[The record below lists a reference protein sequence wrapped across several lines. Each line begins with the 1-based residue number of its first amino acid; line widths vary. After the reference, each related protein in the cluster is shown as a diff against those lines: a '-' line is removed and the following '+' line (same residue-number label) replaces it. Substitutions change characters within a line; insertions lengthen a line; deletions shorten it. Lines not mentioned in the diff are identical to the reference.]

1 MPSNVLVSIIGELDE
16 AAGVGGVAD
25 LLELEAAGN
34 LHQISGHFPDQILV
48 SCRRGILSVI

>member
-34 LHQISGHFPDQILV
+34 LHEISGHFPDQILV
-48 SCRRGILSVI
+48 SCRRGIFSVI